1 MDHGFISRAG
11 DYYNKG
17 RINSAVK
24 SRQWE
29 QVNINKSITFQK
41 ETIQTSEMKK
51 GKTWKVK

>member
-24 SRQWE
+24 SRQ
-29 QVNINKSITFQK
+29 
-41 ETIQTSEMKK
+41 
-51 GKTWKVK
+51 